1 MKSLNIL
8 KKVVVLAI
16 PLLVMS
22 CHTHTKVVKDQPL
35 TPEQTQQALQAIQEA
50 EQQAAFLDKVS
61 TSVAKTSK
69 TQFVTSKLKFS
80 IEYGPQQVTL
90 TGNLKMKR
98 DDVIQLQL
106 MAFGFVEAGRLE
118 FTKDYVLIIDRINKQ
133 FIKVP
138 YNYVDFLRNSGI
150 NFYTLQALFWNEMF
164 MPGKQTVDKTMYDKF
179 TTSTSDN
186 DIIISL
192 DEGKMNYSWLANSQS
207 GRIKMA
213 NISYR
218 DVLKGNTQLNWDYN
232 AFSKLGSILFPSDM
246 GVTLTM
252 PEKEIKLGIKL
263 NYLGNESDWETRTKV
278 SDKYREVDVDQ
289 ILRRFMAL

>member
-1 MKSLNIL
+1 MKILNIL
-8 KKVVVLAI
+8 KVAALAV

-22 CHTHTKVVKDQPL
+22 CHTHTKVIKDEAQQQPS
-35 TPEQTQQALQAIQEA
+35 PQAIKEAEEQT
-50 EQQAAFLDKVS
+50 AFLDKVS

-164 MPGKQTVDKTMYDKF
+164 MPGRQTVDKTMYDKLS
-179 TTSTSDN
+179 TSISDN
-186 DIIISL
+186 DVIISL
-192 DEGKMNYSWLANSQS
+192 DEGKMNYSWLASSQS
-207 GRIKMA
+207 GRIKMT

-218 DVLKGNTQLNWDYN
+218 DVLKGNTQLNWDYH
-232 AFSKLGSILFPSDM
+232 AFSKLGSIMFPSDM

-263 NYLGNESDWETRTKV
+263 NYLGNESDWEPRTKV
-278 SDKYREVDVDQ
+278 SDKYREVDIDQ

>member
-8 KKVVVLAI
+8 KVVALAI

-263 NYLGNESDWETRTKV
+263 NYLGSESDWETRTKV

>member
-1 MKSLNIL
+1 MKILNIL
-8 KKVVVLAI
+8 KVAALAV

-22 CHTHTKVVKDQPL
+22 CHTHTKVIKDEAQQQPS
-35 TPEQTQQALQAIQEA
+35 PQAIKEAEEQT
-50 EQQAAFLDKVS
+50 AFLDKVS

-164 MPGKQTVDKTMYDKF
+164 MPGRQTVDKTMYDKLS
-179 TTSTSDN
+179 TSISDN
-186 DIIISL
+186 DVIISL
-192 DEGKMNYSWLANSQS
+192 DEGKMNYSWLASSQS
-207 GRIKMA
+207 GRIKMT

-218 DVLKGNTQLNWDYN
+218 DVLKGNTQLNWDYH
-232 AFSKLGSILFPSDM
+232 AFSKLGSIMFPSDM
-246 GVTLTM
+246 GITLTM

-263 NYLGNESDWETRTKV
+263 NYLGNESDWEPRTKV
-278 SDKYREVDVDQ
+278 SDKYREVDIDQ

>member
-1 MKSLNIL
+1 MKISNIL
-8 KKVVVLAI
+8 KVAVVAF
-16 PLLVMS
+16 PLFMAS
-22 CHTHTKVVKDQPL
+22 CHTHKNAVKEAPQPV
-35 TPEQTQQALQAIQEA
+35 TPEVL
-50 EQQAAFLDKVS
+50 EQSAFLEKVNDNA
-61 TSVAKTSK
+61 TKA
-69 TQFVTSKLKFS
+69 QFVTSKLKFS
-80 IEYGPQQVTL
+80 IEYGPQQVSL

-106 MAFGFVEAGRLE
+106 MAFGFVEAGRIE
-118 FTKDYVLIIDRINKQ
+118 FTKDYVLIVDRINKL
-133 FIKVP
+133 FLKAP

-232 AFSKLGSILFPSDM
+232 AFSKLGSCSQVI
-246 GVTLTM
+246 
-252 PEKEIKLGIKL
+252 
-263 NYLGNESDWETRTKV
+263 WV
-278 SDKYREVDVDQ
+278 SR
-289 ILRRFMAL
+289 

>member
-8 KKVVVLAI
+8 KVVALAI

-164 MPGKQTVDKTMYDKF
+164 MPGKQSVDKSQFGKF
-179 TTSTSDN
+179 TTTVSDN
-186 DIIISL
+186 DIIINL
-192 DEGKMNYSWLANSQS
+192 DEGKMNYSWLTNGQT

-263 NYLGNESDWETRTKV
+263 NYLKSESDWEPRTKV